1 VIDLSSPQP
10 RSVRYLRPALLLLL
24 GAILAQG
31 CTSAVKTTRSTGIE
45 NPAVDRNRVRV
56 DQVVNW
62 LDRTSIAARAL
73 SAEGSMTVANQE
85 TSQNA
90 HFTLSSKRLDA
101 ESSLHNSNRADSLS
115 IIITGPFGIS
125 VARFLASP
133 SEYFFYNSLNGD
145 SFHGATDAHSLE
157 ALTQMKGVS
166 LSLLND
172 ALYGL
177 APGAENINPQDSI
190 ILLSIGDDDHILLIQ
205 HKRDSLTEA
214 IYLHGSIPDGAEPI
228 PVAGLTVDE
237 FQRWKGMVGAEEL
250 KKTPALMTIHYRD
263 LAVHDGVVLPK
274 TIEART
280 GNNQL
285 SIEYSTVRANHDDL
299 VVKIKIPKS

>member
-1 VIDLSSPQP
+1 MIALAFLQQRPVP
-10 RSVRYLRPALLLLL
+10 YLRFALLLLL
-24 GAILAQG
+24 CAVMTQG
-31 CTSAVKTTRSTGIE
+31 CTSAVKTTRSTSIAF
-45 NPAVDRNRVRV
+45 PSIDQNRVRV
-56 DQVVNW
+56 DQVLNW
-62 LDRTSIAARAL
+62 LDRTSVAARAL
-73 SAEGSMTVANQE
+73 SAEGSLTVANEE

-145 SFHGATDAHSLE
+145 SFHGTTDAHSLE
-157 ALTQMKGVS
+157 TLTQMKGVS

-177 APGAENINPQDSI
+177 APGAENLNPQDSI
-190 ILLSIGDDDHILLIQ
+190 TLLSSGETDHILLIQ
-205 HKRDSLTEA
+205 HTLDSLTEA
-214 IYLHGSIPDGAEPI
+214 IYLQGSIPEGAALI
-228 PVAGLTVDE
+228 PAAGLTVYK
-237 FQRWKGMVGAEEL
+237 FQRWKGIVGSEEL
-250 KKTPALMTIHYRD
+250 KKKPAIMTIYYRD
-263 LAVHDGVVLPK
+263 PTIHDGVLIPK
-274 TIEART
+274 SIEAHA